1 MKDSYI
7 DFSNCRDYVASDFR
21 EIIDSIEDPIISMLT
36 VIPDKD
42 NDVIALKDLG
52 DVLYTLR
59 DLKDLLWDKRD
70 EEAKP

>member
-7 DFSNCRDYVASDFR
+7 DFSNCRDYAASDFR
-21 EIIDSIEDPIISMLT
+21 EIIDSIEDLIISMLM